1 MHSPVSE
8 TMGLA
13 GTVVEKLHATR
24 NFHEVAVR

>member
-1 MHSPVSE
+1 MPGAVSE

-13 GTVVEKLHATR
+13 RNDMEKLHATR

>member
-1 MHSPVSE
+1 MHVPLSE

-13 GTVVEKLHATR
+13 RTGMEKLHATR